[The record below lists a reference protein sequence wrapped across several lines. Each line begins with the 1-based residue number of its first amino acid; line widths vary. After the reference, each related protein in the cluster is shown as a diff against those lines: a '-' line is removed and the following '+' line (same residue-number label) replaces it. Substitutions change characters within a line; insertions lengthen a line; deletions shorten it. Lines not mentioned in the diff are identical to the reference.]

1 MFGLDWMTIVFLA
14 GGGWMLF
21 RKLFPSKAA
30 KVEKRWKQFRPAFE
44 WVEALKASGLI
55 PKNQATSYFVQA
67 LEAAGFAREAID
79 DALQA
84 AEVWSKGQ
92 MRADRTALRAIG
104 QRAKLPQAAALVAD
118 VKRQMATLDKRAAS
132 IQSNLK
138 RLKSIADAVANDEQS
153 ASERRVTEML
163 ELRRGGGQ

>member
-1 MFGLDWMTIVFLA
+1 MFGLDWMTVVLLL
-14 GGGWMLF
+14 GGGWALF
-21 RKLFPSKAA
+21 RKLFPSEASKL
-30 KVEKRWKQFRPAFE
+30 EKRWKQYRPAFE
-44 WVEALKASGLI
+44 WVEALKASGII
-55 PKNQATSYFVQA
+55 PKSHATSYFVQA
-67 LEAAGFAREAID
+67 LEAAGFARDSID
-79 DALQA
+79 DALRA

-132 IQSNLK
+132 IQGNLE

-153 ASERRVTEML
+153 ASERRVDEML
-163 ELRRGGGQ
+163 DLRRGGK